1 MSGITTLFKVI
12 SYIAKNKTARDMVI
26 KTAKNPMARN
36 IVIKTAKHMMK
47 ICRPSIYYWRS
58 IFLLLKY
65 IYKFI

>member
-47 ICRPSIYYWRS
+47 
-58 IFLLLKY
+58 K
-65 IYKFI
+65 